1 MGTVLLRICV
11 LGGGR
16 WREDACSLEDGEA
29 EKGQEEVEG
38 EGQAG
43 QTQVDGA
50 RGFSQVQPSHS
61 GGKQAA
67 NGERRQPEK
76 ELHTVSF

>member
-1 MGTVLLRICV
+1 MALGVGLGVGAMLPRTCV
-11 LGGGR
+11 SAGGGGR
-16 WREDACSLEDGEA
+16 RREDAGSLEDGEA

-50 RGFSQVQPSHS
+50 GGSSQVQPSHS

-67 NGERRQPEK
+67 NRERRR
-76 ELHTVSF
+76 